1 VSGKQLH
8 DRLEAYEKEGI
19 RLLKRLALILFV
31 TTILLNPQS
40 ATIFMMEYFKVDP
53 ALALSLIEFCFPLIT
68 AIVVA
73 RSVCVF
79 WIFGGRYLFTALLLI
94 IVCPVIVIGRLM
106 KLGYVDKVVGWLQ
119 KKDEEVNVR
128 YLELKENLLVP
139 GLQLCN

>member
-1 VSGKQLH
+1 
-8 DRLEAYEKEGI
+8 
-19 RLLKRLALILFV
+19 
-31 TTILLNPQS
+31 
-40 ATIFMMEYFKVDP
+40 
-53 ALALSLIEFCFPLIT
+53 
-68 AIVVA
+68 
-73 RSVCVF
+73 
-79 WIFGGRYLFTALLLI
+79 LLLI